1 MLTPKQKAV
10 MEFIQGFSAEKGYSP
25 SQQEIATHFGF
36 KSLGTVQNY
45 LVRLQRHGF
54 LKKTWN
60 GKRTTEINADAVEQA
75 MDSVLS
81 TTTRLKSS
89 LQNSLI
95 LNQAPFQKLTVP
107 APFHSLPILGRVAAG
122 RPIEYSEQG
131 EIDIPG
137 SMIRPG
143 KLDQSFVLKVKGDS
157 MIGDGILDG
166 DYVVIQKQSIAEQGE
181 TVVAMIGNEATI
193 KRYYRK
199 THRGHPRIELH
210 AANPAYEPILVD
222 SLTETHGFKIEGV
235 LVGVVRKL

>member
-1 MLTPKQKAV
+1 
-10 MEFIQGFSAEKGYSP
+10 MEYIQSFSAKNGYAP
-25 SQQEIATHFGF
+25 SKREIADHFEF

-45 LVRLQRHGF
+45 LVRLQRQGF
-54 LKKTWN
+54 LRKTWN
-60 GKRTTEINADAVEQA
+60 GKRTTEINAGAVEKA
-75 MDSVLS
+75 MDSIL
-81 TTTRLKSS
+81 TTTHRLKSS

-95 LNQAPFQKLTVP
+95 LNDTRFQTETVSP
-107 APFHSLPILGRVAAG
+107 PLSSVPSNVHTLPIMGKVAAG
-122 RPIEYSEQG
+122 RPIEYSDQG
-131 EIDIPG
+131 EIDIPH
-137 SMIRPG
+137 SMIRKG

-166 DYVVIQKQSIAEQGE
+166 DYVVIQKQSVAEQGE

-199 THRGHPRIELH
+199 TFKGHPRIELH

>member
-10 MEFIQGFSAEKGYSP
+10 MEFIQGFSHDKGYSP

-54 LKKTWN
+54 LRKTWN
-60 GKRTTEINADAVEQA
+60 GKRTTEIDAHAVEEA
-75 MDSVLS
+75 
-81 TTTRLKSS
+81 LKSS
-89 LQNSLI
+89 FQKSLI
-95 LNQAPFQKLTVP
+95 LNQTQFQTQAVP
-107 APFHSLPILGRVAAG
+107 LPILGRVAAG

-131 EIDIPG
+131 EIDIPT

-143 KLDQSFVLKVKGDS
+143 KLDQSFVLRVKGDS

-166 DYVVIQKQSIAEQGE
+166 DYVVIQKQSVAEQGE

-199 THRGHPRIELH
+199 TYRGHPRIELH